1 MYEVPLLFEAGVDRR
16 VDRTVVVTA
25 DRETQIVRLKRRNGF
40 TRAEALRRIRS
51 QLPMRQK
58 IAAADYV
65 LDGTTPRS
73 RLFTQVKR
81 LYRELQRLA

>member
-1 MYEVPLLFEAGVDRR
+1 
-16 VDRTVVVTA
+16 
-25 DRETQIVRLKRRNGF
+25 
-40 TRAEALRRIRS
+40 
-51 QLPMRQK
+51 MRQK